1 MILRREIADYNRDG
15 CCDILSQDSSEV
27 RPAMERDSR
36 RIAREWNRE
45 IEAEISR
52 LAARRDEGW
61 GRVVIWTV
69 LELVW
74 LVAVFAVLG
83 VFSGL
88 H

>member
-1 MILRREIADYNRDG
+1 
-15 CCDILSQDSSEV
+15 
-27 RPAMERDSR
+27 MERDSK

-45 IEAEISR
+45 IEAELR
-52 LAARRDEGW
+52 RPAARRDEGW

-83 VFSGL
+83 VFSRL
-88 H
+88 Q

>member
-1 MILRREIADYNRDG
+1 
-15 CCDILSQDSSEV
+15 
-27 RPAMERDSR
+27 MERDSR

-45 IEAEISR
+45 IETEIIR

-74 LVAVFAVLG
+74 LVAIFAVLG
-83 VFSGL
+83 VFSRL

>member
-1 MILRREIADYNRDG
+1 
-15 CCDILSQDSSEV
+15 
-27 RPAMERDSR
+27 MERVSK

-45 IEAEISR
+45 IESELRR

-61 GRVVIWTV
+61 GRVVVWTV

-83 VFSGL
+83 VFSRL

>member
-1 MILRREIADYNRDG
+1 
-15 CCDILSQDSSEV
+15 
-27 RPAMERDSR
+27 MERDSR

-45 IEAEISR
+45 IEEEIRR
-52 LAARRDEGW
+52 LAARQHERW
-61 GRVVIWTV
+61 GRVVVWTV

-83 VFSGL
+83 VFSRL